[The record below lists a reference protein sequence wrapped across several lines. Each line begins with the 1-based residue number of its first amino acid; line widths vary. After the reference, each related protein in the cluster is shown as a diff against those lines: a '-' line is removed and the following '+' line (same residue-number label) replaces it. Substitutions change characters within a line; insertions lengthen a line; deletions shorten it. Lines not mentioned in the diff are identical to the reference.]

1 MIRTGKVPTY
11 THMNAV
17 WLDQLG
23 NIMSGGDTVSPR
35 GKETRELLHSTVTVD
50 MRQPVLTVPE
60 RKLNYQFMAAEAYW
74 ILSGDNTVDGIA
86 PWNKHIGQFSDDGV
100 TFAGAYGPRINH
112 QLDYVIDKLREDP
125 DTRQAG
131 LTIWT
136 PNPAPS
142 KDIPCTVAIWFQ
154 IRGTGRIRDLNVSVF
169 MRSSDVWLG
178 LPYDVF
184 NFSMLGYL
192 VAATLN
198 STNKDGMIVLP
209 NYLNLTAVS
218 SHLYAANFEAAADV
232 LRSSLRHGAYR
243 DGHTVPSW
251 MHNDPQLTMTTL
263 LKLRDSKPGDE
274 IRWWDR
280 GRRV

>member
-1 MIRTGKVPTY
+1 MPRSGKTSTF

-23 NIMSGGDTVSPR
+23 EILSSGDTVSPR
-35 GKETRELLHSTVTVD
+35 GKETRELLHSTITVD
-50 MRQPVLTVPE
+50 MAQPVLTVPE
-60 RKLNYQFMAAEAYW
+60 RRLNYQFMAAEAYW

-86 PWNKHIGQFSDDGV
+86 PWNKHISQFSDDGKI
-100 TFAGAYGPRINH
+100 FAGAYGPRVVD
-112 QLDYVIDKLREDP
+112 QLDYVLDKLREDP

-136 PNPAPS
+136 PNPPPS

-192 VAATLN
+192 VAGHLN
-198 STNKDGMIVLP
+198 SSARDGMIVLP
-209 NYLNLTAVS
+209 NQLSLTAAS
-218 SHLYAANFEAAADV
+218 SHLYATNFEAAAEV
-232 LRSSLRHGAYR
+232 LKAALQHGVYR
-243 DGHTVPSW
+243 DGWTVPSW
-251 MHNDPQLTMTTL
+251 MYNDPQRLMETL
-263 LKLRDSKPGDE
+263 KTLRDSKPGDV
-274 IRWWDR
+274 IRWWE
-280 GRRV
+280 GK